1 MFATLF
7 GTVVGFMSDETHFL
21 KVIVTDVKRLLAPN
35 RPEYDHSALFGSE
48 WSNSFAIHE
57 ALMRKNAK
65 RRQCDKITCN
75 ENGTI
80 QI

>member
-7 GTVVGFMSDETHFL
+7 GTLVGFMSDEIHFL
-21 KVIVTDVKRLLAPN
+21 KVILTDVKRLLAPN
-35 RPEYDHSALFGSE
+35 RPEYDHSALFVRE

-57 ALMRKNAK
+57 ALMRKNAR

-75 ENGTI
+75 DNDII